1 MLNFINNNIHFFMC
15 KWVTNDP
22 PSRHIAL
29 LNISLR
35 LPITMLIGIDHN

>member
-1 MLNFINNNIHFFMC
+1 MFSFTNNNIHFLVC
-15 KWVTNDP
+15 KCVTNDL